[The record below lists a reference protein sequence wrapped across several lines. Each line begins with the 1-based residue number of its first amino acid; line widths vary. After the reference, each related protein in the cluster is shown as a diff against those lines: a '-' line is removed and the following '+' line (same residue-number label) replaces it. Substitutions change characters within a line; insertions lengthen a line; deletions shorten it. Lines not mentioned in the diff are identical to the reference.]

1 MVKTILITGG
11 AGFIGSNF
19 IHHWNK
25 KYPADRLICLD
36 ALFVGSDPDNLSGL
50 PHPAKLTFIHSD
62 IRNKKLIAKLFK
74 KYQFNFVVHFAAE
87 SHVDRSLQNPAP
99 FFDINVIGTN
109 VLLEATRDFKIKRF
123 HYVSTD
129 EIYGD
134 IKSGTATENWPFRPT
149 NPYSISKAA
158 ADMLTQS
165 FGRAWGLPYSISR
178 CSNNFG
184 PRQHNEKFLPR
195 MILLAL
201 QNKKLTIYGSGQ
213 QKRDWLYV
221 LDHCRGIEKIL
232 LNKKAEGQIYNIGGG
247 VSKTNLAVAKM
258 ILHHLGKPESLLT
271 YVADRP
277 GGDFRYSLS
286 GQKIKIDLGFIPKT
300 NFTRDLAQTIEW
312 YKQNFLSNF
321 PYSLIRAN

>member
-1 MVKTILITGG
+1 MKQTILVTGG

-19 IHHWNK
+19 LHYWNK
-25 KYPADRLICLD
+25 KYPADILVCLD
-36 ALFVGSDPDNLSGL
+36 ALFTGSNPENLTDL
-50 PHPAKLTFIHSD
+50 PHPQNLIFIHGD
-62 IRNKKLIAKLFK
+62 IRDKKLVQKLFK
-74 KYQFNFVVHFAAE
+74 KYHFDLVVHFAAE

-109 VLLEATRDFKIKRF
+109 VLLEAARDFKIKRF

-134 IKSGTATENWPFRPT
+134 LKTGTATETWPFRPT

-158 ADMLTQS
+158 ADMLTQA

-184 PRQHNEKFLPR
+184 PRQHQEKFLPR

-201 QNKKLTIYGSGQ
+201 QNKKLTICGSGE
-213 QKRDWLYV
+213 QKRDWLHV
-221 LDHCRGIEKIL
+221 TDHCRGIEKIL
-232 LNKKAEGQIYNIGGG
+232 LDKYAAGQIYNIGGG
-247 VSKTNLAVAKM
+247 LSQTNIFVAKM
-258 ILHHLGKPESLLT
+258 ILRELKKPLT
-271 YVADRP
+271 QLCYVADRP

-286 GQKIKIDLGFIPKT
+286 GQKIKTELGFAPQT
-300 NFTRDLAQTIEW
+300 NFHRDLKTTIDW
-312 YKQNFLSNF
+312 YRHKFS
-321 PYSLIRAN
+321 